1 MSLMNAVLLAV
12 LLSYGLENFG
22 CFTILS
28 HGNSHVKSERRSF
41 LARSAIEDPASL
53 TDGQGSDTGLKSFG
67 SRASFRRKLPRTD
80 PSSVPLDPAAAL
92 PHAATGSRGSG
103 LEKGTLPERTVSG
116 AHRGVPGKGREH
128 VEGNSGGRR
137 RREDGDYFGTV
148 ADAPQR
154 RTSQR
159 RRQHRERNDD
169 ADAIAPGP
177 FSGTPCGD
185 GFCQCS
191 STVANCSG
199 HYGNL
204 TYIPTLPADI
214 HSLIFTHNKLTSIN
228 SPGFFANVTD
238 LLSLDLASNGLT
250 YIADDAFR
258 AMTNLRALWLYRND
272 GLNISQAGAA
282 VFSVKTLVNLSLSDT
297 NAEDL
302 APDIFH
308 QYHMPHLERLYLQN
322 SHRPFLWNVT
332 AFMPL
337 VALKYLGLATNQI
350 VYIHTTAVT
359 DKSFERLSG
368 LNLEKNLILLFPKTC
383 YYRRSIYPSLERLDL
398 YSNRIQTLPKDVC
411 LPKLKILDLSW
422 NPIKVLCTGMFGQ
435 TRFPSLSSLIL
446 EDLRPLKQIQA
457 FSFNNTSLKILSLMY
472 NNVNFVTD
480 IVDENGFKGLTNL
493 TFLQLGHNYLNN
505 DRLDKLFSGC
515 TALKDLLLG
524 NTGLDEIAT
533 KTFAKFSNLVKV
545 TLSRNRFTS
554 LPDGAF
560 DSLKQLKFLDI
571 SNCRIAVISEN
582 TFGGETQRRLRHLD
596 LSGNPFDCSCE
607 LLWFR
612 DWLASDDPIFN
623 KSYENYTCSN
633 LPLTRVAS
641 FRMNKQV
648 TVPCER
654 ICNNYIKHYMKQS
667 KCSEFKPSMHT

>member
-1 MSLMNAVLLAV
+1 MSLTNAVLLAL
-12 LLSYGLENFG
+12 LLSYSLENFG
-22 CFTILS
+22 CVTVLS
-28 HGNSHVKSERRSF
+28 HGKSHVKSERHSF
-41 LARSAIEDPASL
+41 LTRSAIEAPASL
-53 TDGQGSDTGLKSFG
+53 TDGRGSDTGLKSFG
-67 SRASFRRKLPRTD
+67 SRASFRLKLLRTD
-80 PSSVPLDPAAAL
+80 PSAVPLDTTAAL
-92 PHAATGSRGSG
+92 PRAATGAQGSG
-103 LEKGTLPERTVSG
+103 LEKGTLPERIVSG
-116 AHRGVPGKGREH
+116 AHRGGDPGKGREH

-148 ADAPQR
+148 AGAPQR

-159 RRQHRERNDD
+159 RRQHREINDD

-177 FSGTPCGD
+177 FSGSPCGD

-204 TYIPTLPADI
+204 TYIPTLPAGI

-238 LLSLDLASNGLT
+238 LLSLDLASNGLK
-250 YIADDAFR
+250 YIADGAFR
-258 AMTNLRALWLYRND
+258 AMTNLRALWLYSND

-282 VFSVKTLVNLSLSDT
+282 VFSVKTLVNLSLSET

-302 APDIFH
+302 APDIFY
-308 QYHMPHLERLYLQN
+308 QYHMPHLERLYLQ
-322 SHRPFLWNVT
+322 STPRRILWNVT

-337 VALKYLGLATNQI
+337 VALKYLGLANNQI
-350 VYIHTTAVT
+350 IYIHTTAVAG
-359 DKSFERLSG
+359 KSFERLIA
-368 LNLEKNLILLFPKTC
+368 LNLAQNFLSFFPRTC

-398 YSNRIQTLPKDVC
+398 YDNHIRNISIRVC
-411 LPKLKILDLSW
+411 LPKLKMLDLSW
-422 NPIKVLCTGMFGQ
+422 NSIKVLSTGMFGQ
-435 TRFPSLSSLIL
+435 THFPSLSTLIL
-446 EDLRPLKQIQA
+446 ENLRPLKQIQA
-457 FSFNNTSLKILSLMY
+457 FSFNNTSLNLLSLMY
-472 NNVNFVTD
+472 NNVDFVTH

-515 TALKDLLLG
+515 TALEYLFLG
-524 NTGLDEIAT
+524 HTFLDEIAT
-533 KTFAKFSNLVKV
+533 KTLAKFSNLVEV

-560 DSLKQLKFLDI
+560 DSLKQLKRLDI
-571 SNCRIAVISEN
+571 SNCEIAVISEN

-623 KSYENYTCSN
+623 KSYENYECSN
-633 LPLTRVAS
+633 LPQTRVAS

-648 TVPCER
+648 T
-654 ICNNYIKHYMKQS
+654 
-667 KCSEFKPSMHT
+667 CSM